1 MIHASTPESRASGA
15 NELRKALLAP
25 SARYWQAIR
34 LSLVTGVLILAPSWY
49 MFEVYGRVLN
59 SRNIAT
65 LGWLLL
71 AALCVYVVLELLELA
86 RSRAL
91 RRASEAIAQDLTA
104 RVFHASFSASLRKL
118 PSGTTQS
125 VLDVRT
131 LADFVHSPVVTGV
144 MDLPSSLL
152 CLALLFAMNLW
163 VGLLATTLALLQLGV
178 GWVQHVK
185 GAKPYGEANGAA
197 ANAQYKAASTLRN
210 AQVIEAMG
218 MQRSMF
224 RRWMGTQRLFL
235 GKLSDASDTAGTLG
249 TRSKLLGQLQGS
261 FLLGLACWAALGNS
275 LNGGMGMVI
284 VASILGGRVMAPMAQ
299 IVGQWR
305 QIGSAVS
312 AHQRLSQLLADVPRP
327 DFQMPLPPPTGM
339 LSVEAL
345 TLTPPGAPAPVLKG
359 VSFFARPG
367 ELLTV
372 VGPSAAGKST
382 LARALIGVWPG
393 QTGKVRLDGADV
405 YTWPKYEL
413 GAHVGYLSQGVELFD
428 GSVAENIARFG
439 RVDMDL
445 VREAADRVG
454 VTATIEALPEGFD
467 TQIGADGAVLSG
479 GQRQRLGLARA
490 IYGSPRFIVLD
501 EPNASLDDAGERD
514 LQALLTDLKAQKATV
529 VAITHRSSLLMAAD
543 RLLVLQDGAVLQ
555 FGTRDEVL
563 ASVKNAN
570 QKAQQAQQAQAASAA
585 TPPALAAPQG
595 ANA

>member
-249 TRSKLLGQLQGS
+249 TLSKLLGQLQGS

-555 FGTRDEVL
+555 FGIRDEVL

>member
-25 SARYWQAIR
+25 RARYWQAIR

-65 LGWLLL
+65 MGWLLL

-104 RVFHASFSASLRKL
+104 RVFHASFSANLRKL
-118 PSGTTQS
+118 PSGTSQS
-125 VLDVRT
+125 VSDVRT

-152 CLALLFAMNLW
+152 CLALLFAMNVW

-210 AQVIEAMG
+210 AQVIQAMG

-224 RRWMGTQRLFL
+224 GRWMGTQRLFL

-249 TRSKLLGQLQGS
+249 TLSKLLGQLQGS

-312 AHQRLSQLLADVPRP
+312 AHRRLSQLLADVARP

-345 TLTPPGAPAPVLKG
+345 TLTPPGAAAPVLKG

-454 VTATIEALPEGFD
+454 VTAIIEALPEGFD

-501 EPNASLDDAGERD
+501 EPNASLDEAGERD

-570 QKAQQAQQAQAASAA
+570 QIAQQAQQVQAAPAA
-585 TPPALAAPQG
+585 MPPALAAPQG